1 MLAFGAKCWP
11 LEPSAGLC
19 SYSLPLQLIHGL
31 FYDHCSLELHNIMI
45 ITGARLHFVLYQYW
59 KLFWAKIL
67 LNLGLLN
74 NMVTK
79 NQFYSVMTLF
89 DVIKSLKILNLGKIC
104 AHPWYT
110 NFIFLSLIGALLG
123 TGTKVFFMIFSYW
136 HWFGFL

>member
-1 MLAFGAKCWP
+1 MASFMTIVALNCTILW
-11 LEPSAGLC
+11 
-19 SYSLPLQLIHGL
+19 SLPGL
-31 FYDHCSLELHNIMI
+31 DYI
-45 ITGARLHFVLYQYW
+45 LYCINTENFW

-74 NMVTK
+74 NMVTQ

-110 NFIFLSLIGALLG
+110 NFIFLCLIRALLG
-123 TGTKVFFMIFSYW
+123 TGTKVFFIIFSYW
-136 HWFGFL
+136 HWFGFFKSINKHFLQQKHFTLGIWW